1 VRRWVLTLLA
11 IAVPLSC
18 GGRSE
23 ERQEATGGKGGS
35 AGKGGDGA
43 SGGTAATGGMSA
55 AGGMNVGGALA
66 GGSSVGGGAGG
77 PAGGA
82 GGTGAAGTG
91 GGSGSGGDAGM
102 PCNPELEHHRNY
114 IGDLETC
121 ARADFSCKEPTTG
134 FSNACGCGCEQDAS
148 CPPAFDCG
156 PNARPAPGLEC
167 TPENLA
173 RCPLSE
179 ELP

>member
-1 VRRWVLTLLA
+1 VRRRVLTLLA

-55 AGGMNVGGALA
+55 AGGMNAGGALA
-66 GGSSVGGGAGG
+66 GGPSVGGGAGV

-82 GGTGAAGTG
+82 GGSGAGTG
-91 GGSGSGGDAGM
+91 GGSGSGGNAGM
-102 PCNPELEHHRNY
+102 PCNPELEHNRDYLGNV
-114 IGDLETC
+114 ETC
-121 ARADFSCKEPTTG
+121 ARADFICMEPTTG

-148 CPPAFDCG
+148 CPPAFECG
-156 PNARPAPGLEC
+156 PNARPAPGFAC

-173 RCPLSE
+173 RCPFSE